1 MGGRIGNMGQSQQ
14 VTQPM
19 NRPAFARAPMIT
31 EENQEVP
38 VGSPQNVQDTLLLMR
53 RQMADRTEQ
62 RLI

>member
-19 NRPAFARAPMIT
+19 NRPAFTRAPMIT

-38 VGSPQNVQDTLLLMR
+38 IGSP
-53 RQMADRTEQ
+53 
-62 RLI
+62 